1 MKRKAALVLVIA
13 LTAAVAFAAG
23 AYASGGF
30 GTQSDPLVSMSY
42 LTDVL
47 TPEVV
52 EDVTGEIRFRQVTLR
67 RGQTLSAEAG
77 CEIVLRSG
85 TAECTVDGLIDSTDA
100 QTLEQDDDLE
110 QNHLYLVADKGEVLQ
125 ANGAVKLL
133 VKGSCSV
140 E

>member
-1 MKRKAALVLVIA
+1 MKRKAALVLGIV

-52 EDVTGEIRFRQVTLR
+52 EDVTGEVSFQQVTLR
-67 RGQTLSAEAG
+67 RSQTLSAETG

-85 TAECTVDGLIDSTDA
+85 TAECAADGLIDSTDA
-100 QTLEQDDDLE
+100 QTLEQGDDLE
-110 QNHLYLVADKGEVLQ
+110 QNHLYLVADGGKTLL

-133 VKGSCSV
+133 VKGGYTIK
-140 E
+140 

>member
-1 MKRKAALVLVIA
+1 MKRKAALVLGIV

-52 EDVTGEIRFRQVTLR
+52 EDVTGEVSFQQVTLR
-67 RGQTLSAEAG
+67 RSQTLSAETG

-85 TAECTVDGLIDSTDA
+85 TAECAADGLIDSTDA
-100 QTLEQDDDLE
+100 QTLEQGDDLE
-110 QNHLYLVADKGEVLQ
+110 QNHLYLVVNGGKTLL

-133 VKGSCSV
+133 VKGSYTV
-140 E
+140 K